1 MHIKTIAIDLAKDV
15 FELAI
20 ASAQGKALARQRLT
34 RAGLMKF
41 LQQQEPANVVME
53 ACGSAHYWARLFQ
66 AQGHH
71 VILLPAQYVRPYRR
85 RSKTDRAD
93 VVAILEAHRCA
104 QIKPVPVK
112 SVEQQQLQHCH
123 RLREQWK
130 ATRTAR
136 INSLRAI
143 LREQGIVFPQ
153 GATAFLKAA
162 PSLIDEEPALGLLLP
177 LLHALLAEIAL
188 IEDHMRETEAIM
200 RRATADN
207 VAVTRLQQI
216 NGIGL
221 LTATAL
227 VAAVGNPSTF
237 KRGRQLANW
246 IGITPREH
254 SSGNTRRLGSITR
267 QGDVYLRTLFIHG
280 GRAALAR
287 AKQLAATNPDT
298 MTQLQ
303 RWAVQLDERRGFN
316 KAAVAMANK
325 LVRIAWAVW
334 HHARRF
340 DGDFAVATAA

>member
-1 MHIKTIAIDLAKDV
+1 MHLRTIAIDLAKDV
-15 FELAI
+15 FELAVVTP
-20 ASAQGKALARQRLT
+20 AGKSMSRQRLT
-34 RAGLMKF
+34 RAALLKF
-41 LQQQEPANVVME
+41 LQQQEPSCVVME
-53 ACGSAHYWARLFQ
+53 ACGSAHYWGRLFQ
-66 AQGHH
+66 AQGHQ
-71 VILLPAQYVRPYRR
+71 VRLLPAHYVRPYRR
-85 RSKTDRAD
+85 RNKTDRAD
-93 VVAILEAHRCA
+93 VLAILEANRCA
-104 QIKPVPVK
+104 EIKPVAIK
-112 SVEQQQLQHCH
+112 SVDQQQIQHCH

-136 INSLRAI
+136 INALRAL
-143 LREQGIVFPQ
+143 LREQGVVFPQ

-162 PSLIDEEPALGLLLP
+162 PMLIDDEPTVRPLQP
-177 LLHALLAEIAL
+177 LLHALLAEISL
-188 IEDHMRETEAIM
+188 IEDHMREAEALL

-207 VAVTRLQQI
+207 LAVTRLQQI

-227 VAAVGNPSTF
+227 VAAVGDPRSF

-254 SSGNTRRLGSITR
+254 SSGNTRRLGAITR

-287 AKQLAATNPDT
+287 AKQLAASKPEELTK
-298 MTQLQ
+298 LQ
-303 RWAVQLDERRGFN
+303 RWAVQLEQRCGFN

-334 HHARRF
+334 HHTRRF
-340 DGDFAVATAA
+340 DGNFVIATTA